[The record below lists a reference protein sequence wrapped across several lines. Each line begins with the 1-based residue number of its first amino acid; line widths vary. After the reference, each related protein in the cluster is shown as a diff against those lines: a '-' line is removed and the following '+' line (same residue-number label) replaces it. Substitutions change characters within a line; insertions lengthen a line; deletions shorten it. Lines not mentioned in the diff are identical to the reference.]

1 MLNICHLKVRK
12 QKNIIKKKLWV
23 TSHLSPPRQHLLH
36 NLPEPTL
43 TSITTYLFVFSLLHH
58 QDGCGKIRMMIWQ
71 SGQCLVVSVKR
82 KMDRIVCL
90 SKTSS
95 GQVFTISDKINVSS
109 TNLHQKKGF
118 NKDISASHL
127 YKRLVEE
134 TYRKKRVWI
143 HFMETWYWRFT
154 RQKYPVHTNF
164 FMGPDPIFFCSVNRA
179 LRMLTAILSGL
190 LIFHAVADPRNSGIS
205 AKSREIP
212 PKTRNTAKS
221 ARNIS
226 EYMSAKHI

>member
-1 MLNICHLKVRK
+1 
-12 QKNIIKKKLWV
+12 
-23 TSHLSPPRQHLLH
+23 
-36 NLPEPTL
+36 
-43 TSITTYLFVFSLLHH
+43 
-58 QDGCGKIRMMIWQ
+58 MMIWQ

-95 GQVFTISDKINVSS
+95 GQVFTISDKINVSL

-205 AKSREIP
+205 AKYREICQKYFRIHVGKTYLILILAIRP
-212 PKTRNTAKS
+212 VLFTPNVQIYLETSSLQRVNNVPKLPGVLRLMLQKTG
-221 ARNIS
+221 
-226 EYMSAKHI
+226 H